1 MAFFR
6 VFRRAILCIAL
17 SVLAV
22 GPVSGAT
29 LPPGFSETLV
39 AGGLTAPTAM
49 AIAPDGRIFVCEQG
63 GALRVIKNG
72 TLLATPFTSVTVSSV
87 GERGLLGIAFDPAF
101 AINGYVY
108 IYYTATTPTIHNRV
122 SRFTAAGDVAVPGS
136 ELPLLN
142 LETLGATNHNGGAIH
157 FGKDGK
163 LYVAV
168 GENAVGGN
176 SQLLT
181 NRLGKIL
188 RINADGSIP
197 EDNPFYQ
204 TALNDN
210 RSIWALGLR
219 NPYTFA
225 FEPLYGGMFIND
237 VGASTFEE
245 INLGVAGSNYG
256 WPATE
261 GPTNN
266 PAYRA
271 PIYSYGHSG
280 ACAISGGAF
289 HDMSRAQFPISYWGA
304 YFFADLCGGWIR
316 ARHSNGTVMTFATGI
331 SQPVD
336 LAMGGDGSLYYL
348 SRGSG
353 AVYRISYAPGVHTI
367 DIRANGGDAP
377 QVLSPGQPLQVSI
390 GFTSTA
396 GVVDPAEMY
405 VAVAT
410 SFGLFWLNPETGNFV
425 SQASPVYSG
434 PIGTIPSSPLF
445 TLPNAS
451 SVLPPGPY
459 WWFTIVDRDSDGI
472 PDGDL
477 SDFVFVVIQ

>member
-1 MAFFR
+1 MPFFR
-6 VFRRAILCIAL
+6 VFRRAFLCIAL
-17 SVLAV
+17 SVMAS
-22 GPVSGAT
+22 GPAFGAT
-29 LPPGFSETLV
+29 LPAGFSETLV
-39 AGGLTAPTAM
+39 AGGLLAPTTM

-63 GALRVIKNG
+63 GALRVIKDG
-72 TLLATPFTSVTVSSV
+72 TLLPTPFTSVTVSSV

-101 AINGYVY
+101 AANGYVY

-142 LETLGATNHNGGAIH
+142 LETLSATNHNGGAIH

-188 RINADGSIP
+188 RINADGTIP
-197 EDNPFYQ
+197 GDNPFYQ
-204 TALNDN
+204 TALGDN

-237 VGASTFEE
+237 VGQNTFEE
-245 INLGVAGSNYG
+245 INLGVAGANYG

-289 HDMSRAQFPISYWGA
+289 NDMSRAHFPIAYWGA

-348 SRGSG
+348 ARGSG
-353 AVYRISYAPGVHTI
+353 AVYRITYLPSPHTI
-367 DIRANGGDAP
+367 DIRANGSDAP
-377 QVLSPGQPLQVSI
+377 QVIGAGQGLQMSI

-396 GVVDPAEMY
+396 GVVDPAEVY

-410 SFGLFWLNPETGNFV
+410 SFGLLWLDPETGNFV
-425 SQASPVYSG
+425 SQVAPVYSG
-434 PIGTIPSSPLF
+434 PIGTIPPSTLF